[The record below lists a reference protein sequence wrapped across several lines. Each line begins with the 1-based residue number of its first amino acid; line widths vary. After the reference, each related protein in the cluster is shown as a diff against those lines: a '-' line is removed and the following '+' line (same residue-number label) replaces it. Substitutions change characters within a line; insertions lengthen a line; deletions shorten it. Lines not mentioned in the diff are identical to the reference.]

1 MNHLDQQC
9 SAIRDRLRRRGG
21 SSGVARSAARSCP
34 LRRRL
39 PAEAPAGSG
48 RWAAM
53 PPAVGCDY
61 HLNRQC
67 YIYRMVSPHLNHCGT
82 LHETDFFGSS
92 PPQCINLHERQTRA
106 SLVRLISLMR
116 HVKVPNVPWYKLHYA
131 HVHDGN
137 APVPM
142 AHTQRLE
149 FRARQK

>member
-61 HLNRQC
+61 HLNRVQLPGGTE
-67 YIYRMVSPHLNHCGT
+67 YKIMIYY
-82 LHETDFFGSS
+82 FGAPKC
-92 PPQCINLHERQTRA
+92 PPE
-106 SLVRLISLMR
+106 
-116 HVKVPNVPWYKLHYA
+116 
-131 HVHDGN
+131 
-137 APVPM
+137 
-142 AHTQRLE
+142 
-149 FRARQK
+149 